1 MSLTDTTRIQLFK
14 TILNIHHG
22 DFDRV
27 KEFPAGRLPLLS
39 SKMEQNVNLPFFLSE
54 TFGETIFSLNFI
66 VFQN

>member
-27 KEFPAGRLPLLS
+27 KEFPAGRLPFLY
-39 SKMEQNVNLPFFLSE
+39 LPFDGQKRNLM
-54 TFGETIFSLNFI
+54 
-66 VFQN
+66 